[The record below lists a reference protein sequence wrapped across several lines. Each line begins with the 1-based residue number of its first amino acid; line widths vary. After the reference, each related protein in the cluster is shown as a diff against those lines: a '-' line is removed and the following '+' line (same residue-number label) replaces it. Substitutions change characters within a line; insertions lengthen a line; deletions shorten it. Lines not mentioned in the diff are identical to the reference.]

1 MATTSSTLRPIK
13 VAIIGSGPSAFY
25 SAARL
30 LANATK
36 DGGADVHVHM
46 YERLPTPNGL
56 VRYGVAPDH
65 PEVKNVEHKFAQV
78 AEDKRFR
85 FFGNVNITGENS
97 SSSSLTY
104 PYPLAT
110 QLPITSLIP
119 HYTHLLLS
127 YGCSLAQTLDIPGSK
142 PGELKNVHSA
152 LDFVNWYNGH
162 PAAHDP
168 AFLQQEPWRAVDFS
182 QNLHQATVIGAGN
195 VALDVA
201 RILLRS
207 RSTLTSLFT
216 ADTAIKARAALRETD
231 IPEPVL
237 EQLSKSQ
244 IDHVEIV
251 ARRGP
256 AQVAFTNKEL
266 REMMELQDVTFIKPK
281 DEYMHLAHEQVK
293 ALEAK
298 AKGTIDSGGE
308 NTQAAASEARVR
320 KRLLSIIE
328 KGSATKESKTSW
340 SMDFFKGPNSLLP
353 SSSKPTSVGGIRWDE
368 MAFEPTPSTHD
379 RDKPWSGG
387 ATTGQHHVRAT
398 GNQSE
403 RATDMVIAS
412 VGYKA
417 APLDSESN
425 SLISWDVKKGIVPN
439 RGGQVIDANGNARK
453 GMYVSGWLARGPVG
467 VIASTRIDANSV
479 VEQMLH
485 DWRTSNGSMRLEG
498 EKEVDLESVPEELR
512 QSTKRVV
519 TWQDWLR
526 IDAYELTKGQELGKL
541 REKVLSVAQ
550 MLSIIE

>member
-1 MATTSSTLRPIK
+1 MNIPMATSSSLRPMK

-30 LANATK
+30 LANTTK
-36 DGGADVHVHM
+36 EGSGDVHVHM
-46 YERLPTPNGL
+46 FERLPTPNGL

-78 AEDKRFR
+78 AENKRFR
-85 FFGNVNITGENS
+85 FFGNVNITGSGDS
-97 SSSSLTY
+97 STSSLAY
-104 PYPLAT
+104 SYPLAT
-110 QLPITSLIP
+110 QLPISSLIP

-127 YGCSLAQTLDIPGSK
+127 YGCSLAQTLGIPGSE
-142 PGELKNVHSA
+142 PGELANVHSA

-168 AFLQQEPWRAVDFS
+168 TFLQKEPWRAVEFS
-182 QNLHQATVIGAGN
+182 KNLHQATVIGAGN

-207 RSTLTSLFT
+207 RSTLSSLFT

-237 EQLSKSQ
+237 EKLSKSQ

-266 REMMELQDVTFIKPK
+266 REMMELQDVTFKKPK
-281 DEYMHLAHEQVK
+281 EEYMHLAHEQVK

-298 AKGTIDSGGE
+298 AKGKIDSGGE
-308 NTQAAASEARVR
+308 DIQAAASEARVR

-340 SMDFFKGPNSLLP
+340 SMDFFKGPNTLLP
-353 SSSKPTSVGGIRWDE
+353 SSSKSTSVGAVRWDE
-368 MAFEPTPSTHD
+368 MTFEPTPSTHD

-387 ATTGQHHVRAT
+387 ATTGQHRVRAT

-417 APLDSESN
+417 APLDLEE
-425 SLISWDVKKGIVPN
+425 ISWDAKRGIVPN
-439 RGGQVIDANGNARK
+439 RGGQVIDAKGKIRK

-467 VIASTRIDANSV
+467 VIASTRIDANSA
-479 VEQMLH
+479 VEQMMH
-485 DWRTSNGSMRLEG
+485 DWKTSDGSMRLEG
-498 EKEVDLESVPEELR
+498 EESIDPESVPEEIR
-512 QSTKRVV
+512 QSSKRVV

-526 IDAYELTKGQELGKL
+526 VDAYELKKGQELGKI
-541 REKVLSVAQ
+541 REKVLSVAE
-550 MLSIIE
+550 MLSII